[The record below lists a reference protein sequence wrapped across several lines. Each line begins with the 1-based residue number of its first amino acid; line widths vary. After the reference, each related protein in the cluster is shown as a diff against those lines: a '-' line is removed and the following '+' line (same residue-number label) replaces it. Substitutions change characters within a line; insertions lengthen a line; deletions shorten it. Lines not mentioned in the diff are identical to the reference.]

1 MSSDISGMIYFQLTH
16 RITGS
21 GNGGIVH
28 EIITCTMRNDS
39 EIMDST
45 GISGT
50 KPWRHTNKTDFI
62 YRYGEKS
69 SGSVDFDNWF
79 IHIFIRI
86 KYMAFEFQDLSYT
99 QTLESL
105 KTRGSLS
112 RMFPGNNKIYRH
124 RKWACSLVAGLH
136 ENMMTLLSEWQNI
149 GWNNRNICDIRLPDK
164 KWNLEVKACAL
175 HERPKQ
181 REFIFRPSQ
190 LDKVRGTSKEEQ
202 EKTYLGLCCYIF
214 PHLRPE
220 MAVAEKWK
228 FSIEE
233 LKSLFIILMRYS
245 DCLELSDKR
254 GLRKTITD
262 QRNCP
267 REFLSFSTI
276 EELIQERLKSSST
289 VFANAPQEQITLST
303 NVQDL
308 PQPLIVGIGVNPR
321 AILPGLISV

>member
-1 MSSDISGMIYFQLTH
+1 
-16 RITGS
+16 
-21 GNGGIVH
+21 
-28 EIITCTMRNDS
+28 
-39 EIMDST
+39 
-45 GISGT
+45 
-50 KPWRHTNKTDFI
+50 
-62 YRYGEKS
+62 
-69 SGSVDFDNWF
+69 
-79 IHIFIRI
+79 
-86 KYMAFEFQDLSYT
+86 MAFELQHVSYIPT
-99 QTLESL
+99 IEQL
-105 KTRGSLS
+105 KTKRSLWK
-112 RMFPGNNKIYRH
+112 MFPGNNKIFKH
-124 RKWACSLVAGLH
+124 RKWACSLVARLH
-136 ENMMTLLSEWQNI
+136 ENFLTLLSGGQNI

-190 LDKVRGTSKEEQ
+190 LDKIRGTSKEEQ

-220 MAVAEKWK
+220 IAVAQKWK

-245 DCLELSDKR
+245 DCLDLSDKG

-276 EELIQERLKSSST
+276 HELIQERLKSSDTT
-289 VFANAPQEQITLST
+289 VFANAPEEQITLST
-303 NVQDL
+303 DVQNL

-321 AILPGLISV
+321 AILPGLISM